1 MGIPETKVEKQTG
14 LKITKTW
21 LKEIQKL
28 ANLIPGGVIK

>member
-1 MGIPETKVEKQTG
+1 MGIPQTKVEQQTA
-14 LKITKTW
+14 LKITRTW